1 MIVYWS
7 ILNGD
12 LLMATRPRTLKIPRG
27 LLTLPGYTIC
37 CSGLP
42 KALPNHIACVGA
54 SLLGALGLPTMLLK
68 YSNTLIV
75 GSCKLSLPSFCLL
88 LQVVVRQPLLID
100 CVCVPFVAFLL
111 TCCYLDSASLWPT
124 RRVSFDVRVYINASS
139 CLVIVCPVVVV
150 SSS

>member
-7 ILNGD
+7 KLNKD

-27 LLTLPGYTIC
+27 LLTLPSYTIC

-75 GSCKLSLPSFCLL
+75 GSCKLSLPSFFLL
-88 LQVVVRQPLLID
+88 VQVVVRQPLLFASEFPSSPSSHLLLPGLGLI
-100 CVCVPFVAFLL
+100 VAYQEGFV
-111 TCCYLDSASLWPT
+111 
-124 RRVSFDVRVYINASS
+124 
-139 CLVIVCPVVVV
+139 
-150 SSS
+150 

>member
-7 ILNGD
+7 KLNKD

-27 LLTLPGYTIC
+27 LLTLPGYTTC
-37 CSGLP
+37 GGLP
-42 KALPNHIACVGA
+42 KALSNHIACVGA